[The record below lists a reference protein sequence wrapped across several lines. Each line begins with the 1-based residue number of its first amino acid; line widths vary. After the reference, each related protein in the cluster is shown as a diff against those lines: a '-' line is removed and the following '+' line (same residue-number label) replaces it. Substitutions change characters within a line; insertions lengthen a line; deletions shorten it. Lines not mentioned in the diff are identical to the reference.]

1 MQFAVLGWP
10 EDGPTLRLD
19 HRRFAY
25 AGKFVMSN
33 TGKAVALA
41 DGVAPDDLPAAREA
55 PAPAAGVLAA
65 LSFNGDRTEP
75 DALWIRYVT
84 TRRDRR
90 GEGIGARLVAFL
102 VARARERGYERVRIA
117 VNNVF
122 AYHALSKAGFGYT
135 GRQTGLSELVL
146 ERSIDRGADREG
158 RPVDR
163 GRYREGLDVYAARDL
178 TDHERAFVAAKRE
191 AGPPPM
197 IDHS

>member
-25 AGKFVMSN
+25 AGKFAMSN

-41 DGVAPDDLPAAREA
+41 DGIAPDDLPPAREA
-55 PAPAAGVLAA
+55 AAEGVLAA
-65 LSFNGDRTEP
+65 CSFNEDRTDP

-90 GEGIGARLVAFL
+90 GEGLGTRLAAFT
-102 VARARERGYERVRIA
+102 VARARERGYGRVRIA
-117 VNNVF
+117 VNNPF

-135 GRQTGLSELVL
+135 GRRTGLAELVL
-146 ERSIDRGADREG
+146 EHPSDRA
-158 RPVDR
+158 
-163 GRYREGLDVYAARDL
+163 RYREGLSAYAERDL
-178 TDHERAFVAAKRE
+178 TDDERAFVEAKRE
-191 AGPPPM
+191 AGAPEVVVDPDR
-197 IDHS
+197 I